1 MLSILMRQRR
11 MWAGWVI
18 GFVLYAGRRWLLR
31 GRLPNRAMAKEGT
44 SMVRDKGQVKA
55 TDKRQD
61 PRWKKEDR
69 MKLRRN
75 WFVGM
80 FSISTV

>member
-1 MLSILMRQRR
+1 M
-11 MWAGWVI
+11 
-18 GFVLYAGRRWLLR
+18 LR
-31 GRLPNRAMAKEGT
+31 GRIPATEGT
-44 SMVRDKGQVKA
+44 SRVRDKGQVKA